1 MLVNESNQSLYR
13 QYVGFQVT
21 EMVILCVVSFF
32 LSLFVIQTAASFE
45 FSVTDAC
52 MVLGMVSLA
61 IFMQTFLSHE
71 YFINQTLACVNKGC
85 SCVNQAWVY
94 VNQSLIYKNIKE
106 NLHLPLKFCIFVY
119 E

>member
-1 MLVNESNQSLYR
+1 MAILCLLNCIYFLVIAAVMLV
-13 QYVGFQVT
+13 
-21 EMVILCVVSFF
+21 
-32 LSLFVIQTAASFE
+32 
-45 FSVTDAC
+45 
-52 MVLGMVSLA
+52 

-71 YFINQTLACVNKGC
+71 YFINQTLAYVNKGC